1 MEDTKENKFLNYFL
15 VYMLIAS
22 TGIDFFFRVK
32 MTLLIPMLFVVAGI
46 FFYKKLKIDK
56 FIIVYVSIFIL
67 VQFLQMIKFYFLPT
81 STFLGLHIRVLYAY
95 FTIRIVGERFFKYY
109 VNILYYSTL
118 ISFFFYFIS
127 YIPGVE
133 NFFVENITPLFRN
146 PLIDYNSYNTVFP
159 SVIVYTFNA
168 HADDMVALLRNSGPF
183 WEPGAFAGFLV
194 IGIIFNTIIENDLFS
209 KKNLWLLFGLLTT
222 VSTTGLI
229 VIMFFIFSYV
239 MTNSSIYIKILI
251 IPLIL
256 FGSVYAFTTLDF
268 LGTKV
273 TEKMNIEDAGY
284 NTRFTSA
291 YLDFMDTLENP
302 ILGLGRAEKTRFK
315 GETDEFITH
324 RNNGVT
330 NFLVYYGFIIF
341 ACYFFLIYYTF
352 RKMCMHYN
360 FRPTFALYAIGMIF
374 LIGFSEGYFTRP
386 LFFGLTM
393 MHILLLPLSKYKK
406 SGYVGN
412 TELNLS

>member
-1 MEDTKENKFLNYFL
+1 MENTTKNKLLDIFL
-15 VYMLIAS
+15 VYMLIAL
-22 TGIDFFFRVK
+22 TGIDFFFRAK
-32 MTLLIPMLFVVAGI
+32 MSFLIPMLILVVGI
-46 FFYKKLKIDK
+46 FFYRGLKIDK
-56 FIIVYVSIFIL
+56 FIIVYVFIFLL
-67 VQFLQMIKFYFLPT
+67 VQFLQMIKFYYLPT

-109 VNILYYSTL
+109 VDILYYSTL
-118 ISFFFYFIS
+118 ISFFFYFTS

-133 NFFVENITPLFRN
+133 DLFIEYITPLFRN
-146 PLIDYNSYNTVFP
+146 PLVDYNSYNTVFP
-159 SVIVYTFNA
+159 SVIVYCFNA
-168 HADDMVALLRNSGPF
+168 HADDMVALLRNAGPF
-183 WEPGAFAGFLV
+183 WEAGAFAGFLV
-194 IGIIFNTIIENDLFS
+194 IAIIFNTIIENNLFS
-209 KKNLWLLFGLLTT
+209 KKNNWLLFGLLTT
-222 VSTTGLI
+222 FSTTGLI
-229 VIMFFIFSYV
+229 VIMFFVFSYV
-239 MTNSSIYIKILI
+239 MTNSSIYIKVLL
-251 IPLIL
+251 IPLIII
-256 FGSVYAFTTLDF
+256 GSVYAFTTLDF
-268 LGTKV
+268 LGAKV
-273 TEKMNIEDAGY
+273 TEKMNIEEAGY

-315 GETDEFITH
+315 GETDEFVIH

-352 RKMCMHYN
+352 RRMCVHYN
-360 FRPTFALYAIGMIF
+360 FSPTFALYAIGMIF